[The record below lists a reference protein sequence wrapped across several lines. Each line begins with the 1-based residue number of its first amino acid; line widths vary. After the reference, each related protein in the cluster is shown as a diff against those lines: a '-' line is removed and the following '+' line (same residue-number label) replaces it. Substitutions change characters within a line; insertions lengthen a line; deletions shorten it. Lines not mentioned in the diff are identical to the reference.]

1 MEENT
6 NIDFTEQIRTMVA
19 PLAQK
24 PESIMIRRMDK
35 EDMLSDREQ
44 HYLIVCETEDLGRL
58 IGRQGVNS
66 TSVRTLINVVA
77 RKYKKR
83 VHLSYESFQDNL
95 D

>member
-1 MEENT
+1 MEEKI
-6 NIDFTEQIRTMVA
+6 NIDFTEQIRTMIS
-19 PLAQK
+19 PLTKK

-35 EDMLSDREQ
+35 EDMLTDREQ

-66 TSVRTLINVVA
+66 SSARTLINVVA

-83 VHLSYESFQDNL
+83 VHLSYESFGDNL

>member
-1 MEENT
+1 MEEKI
-6 NIDFTEQIRTMVA
+6 NIDFTEQIRTMIA
-19 PLAQK
+19 PLTKK

-35 EDMLSDREQ
+35 EDMLTDREQ

-66 TSVRTLINVVA
+66 SSARTLINVVA

-83 VHLSYESFQDNL
+83 VHLSYESFGDNL